1 MEGNGSVKRRGRSRG
16 RPASSEQRED
26 ARRLLLE
33 AAAALIAER
42 GYRATSVNSVISR
55 AGLSKGTFYWH
66 FQSKD
71 DLLFALLDERID
83 KPIRELIEVLRHA
96 PAEEDMAP
104 RASRLFLSLTER
116 DPETL
121 MLEHEY
127 RGFALREP
135 GLRKHY
141 LKRRAELR
149 DALAAALETRARHLG
164 APAFTTSYADIAM
177 AYLALTHGLAIERL
191 IDSEAVSDEL
201 LGETVA
207 LIYQGLVARA
217 ERDR

>member
-1 MEGNGSVKRRGRSRG
+1 MKDEMPVKRARRPRG
-16 RPASSEQRED
+16 RPKGSVERED

-33 AAAALIAER
+33 AAAGLIAER
-42 GYRATSVNSVISR
+42 GYRATTVNEVISR
-55 AGLSKGTFYWH
+55 ADLSKGTFYWH

-83 KPIRELIEVLRHA
+83 QPIRELIERLRDA
-96 PAEEDMAP
+96 PAEEDMSV
-104 RASRLFLSLTER
+104 RASRVFLALTER

-121 MLEHEY
+121 LLEHEY

-135 GLRKHY
+135 GLRKRY
-141 LKRRAELR
+141 LERQAELR
-149 DALAAALETRARHLG
+149 DALAVALEARAQHLG
-164 APAFTTSYADIAM
+164 APPFAIPHADIAT

-191 IDSEAVSDEL
+191 IDRETVPDAL